1 VSIFSFFAAFY
12 RHDLDPGDRFQ
23 LALSHASLSVLIFM
37 STTIPLTETLIS
49 WETSPLALLPISIV
63 VCDGQGSIR
72 WGNPVYCRSIGLTW
86 EQIQGNTIQK
96 HFNLPA
102 VARPNS
108 IDHTFCHRAAVP
120 FPVRITTQRLT
131 QCGQDS
137 SEDLFLL
144 SIEDLR
150 ELHQAKAQIQK
161 SHARF
166 REVIEHVS
174 DIYFI
179 HDLAGYFTYIAPQFT
194 QFFGYPVEGRLGK
207 SLEDII
213 HPDDVAPIE
222 AMLAQVIQTR
232 IPHDNIELRVRHQE
246 GHWVWVLASHSV
258 VLDESGGVKGIQG
271 FVRNISDRKA
281 AEFELQ
287 AKTEALALALQELQQ
302 NQAQMVQSEKM
313 SSLGQLV
320 AGIAHEIN
328 NPVNFIYGNLTYTEQ
343 YSQDLLRLITAYQ
356 AEISDP
362 SADLQEIMDDIDVD
376 YLRADLPKLVKSMQV
391 GADRIREIV
400 LSLRNFSR
408 LDEAEFK
415 VADLHTGID
424 STVMILQNRL
434 KAKDSRPEILLDLDY
449 GDQPEVECYAG
460 QLNQVFMNIIA
471 NAIDALEDDWNAGKV
486 AEPRI
491 KVAIETQPEQVMIS
505 IQDNGSGIP
514 QENLSRL
521 FDPFYTTKPIG
532 KGTGM
537 GLSISYQIVVDRHGG
552 NLECH
557 STLGQGTT
565 FLVTLPIKH

>member
-1 VSIFSFFAAFY
+1 
-12 RHDLDPGDRFQ
+12 
-23 LALSHASLSVLIFM
+23 M
-37 STTIPLTETLIS
+37 STAIPCIETTIS
-49 WETSPLALLPISIV
+49 WETSPLALLPISMVI
-63 VCDGQGSIR
+63 CDGQGAIR
-72 WGNPVYCRSIGLTW
+72 WANRSYCQSIGLKLA
-86 EQIQGNTIQK
+86 EIQGHTIQQ
-96 HFNLPA
+96 HFKLPT
-102 VARPNS
+102 VSRPNQ
-108 IDHTFCHRAAVP
+108 IDNTFCHRAAIP
-120 FPVRITTQRLT
+120 FPVRITTQPL
-131 QCGQDS
+131 QES
-137 SEDLFLL
+137 SENLL
-144 SIEDLR
+144 ILTIEDLR

-194 QFFGYPVEGRLGK
+194 QFFGYPVESRLGK
-207 SLEDII
+207 GLEDIV
-213 HPDDVAPIE
+213 HPDDLAPIE
-222 AMLAQVIQTR
+222 AMLAKVIQTR

-258 VLDESGGVKGIQG
+258 ILDESGGVKGIQG
-271 FVRNISDRKA
+271 FVRNITDRKA
-281 AEFELQ
+281 AELELQ
-287 AKTEALALALQELQQ
+287 AKTEALAQALQELQN

-343 YSQDLLRLITAYQ
+343 YSQDLIRLIAAYQ
-356 AEISDP
+356 AEVANP
-362 SADLQEIMDDIDVD
+362 SSDLQDIMDDIDVD
-376 YLRADLPKLVKSMQV
+376 YLRDDLPKLVKSMQV

-415 VADLHTGID
+415 IADLHTGID

-434 KAKDSRPEILLDLDY
+434 KAKDARPEILLDLDY
-449 GDQPEVECYAG
+449 GDRPEIECYAG

-471 NAIDALEDDWNAGKV
+471 NAIDALEEDWMAGKIT
-486 AEPRI
+486 EPRI
-491 KVAIETQPEQVMIS
+491 KVAIETQSEQVIVS

-514 QENLSRL
+514 ADSLSKL
-521 FDPFYTTKPIG
+521 FDPFYTTKPVG

-552 NLECH
+552 KLECQ
-557 STLGQGTT
+557 STIGVGTT
-565 FLVTLPIKH
+565 FTITLPIKH

>member
-1 VSIFSFFAAFY
+1 
-12 RHDLDPGDRFQ
+12 
-23 LALSHASLSVLIFM
+23 M
-37 STTIPLTETLIS
+37 STAIPLLETTIS
-49 WETSPLALLPISIV
+49 WETSPLFLLPISIV
-63 VCDGQGSIR
+63 ICDGQGAIR
-72 WGNPVYCRSIGLTW
+72 WGNPSYCRSIGLKL
-86 EQIQGNTIQK
+86 EEIQGSTIQQ

-102 VARPNS
+102 LPHP
-108 IDHTFCHRAAVP
+108 IDHTYCHLATVP
-120 FPVRITTQRLT
+120 FPVRITSQAL
-131 QCGQDS
+131 QA

-144 SIEDLR
+144 TIEDLR
-150 ELHQAKAQIQK
+150 ELYQAKAQIQK

-166 REVIEHVS
+166 RDVIEHVS

-194 QFFGYPVEGRLGK
+194 QFFGYPVESRLGK

-213 HPDDVAPIE
+213 HPDDIAPIE
-222 AMLAQVIQTR
+222 AMLAKVIQTR

-258 VLDESGGVKGIQG
+258 IADESGGVKGIQG
-271 FVRNISDRKA
+271 FVRNITDRKA
-281 AEFELQ
+281 AELELQ
-287 AKTEALALALQELQQ
+287 AKTEALAQALQALQK

-343 YSQDLLRLITAYQ
+343 YSQDLIRLITAYQ
-356 AEISDP
+356 AEVSQP
-362 SADLQEIMDDIDVD
+362 SSDLQEIIDEIDVE
-376 YLRADLPKLVKSMQV
+376 YLRGDLPKLVKSMQV

-408 LDEAEFK
+408 LDEAAFK
-415 VADLHTGID
+415 IADLHTGID

-434 KAKDSRPEILLDLDY
+434 KPKDSRPEIRLDLDY
-449 GDQPEVECYAG
+449 GDRPEIECYAG
-460 QLNQVFMNIIA
+460 QLNQVFMNIIS
-471 NAIDALEDDWNAGKV
+471 NAIDALEDDWTQGKIV
-486 AEPRI
+486 EPKI
-491 KVAIETQPEQVMIS
+491 KVAIETQPEQVVIS

-514 QENLSRL
+514 AENLSRL

-557 STLGQGTT
+557 STQGEGTT
-565 FLVTLPIKH
+565 FTITLPIKH